1 MRTTLAVALAL
12 ALASVARA
20 HDVPIDPSDC
30 IFDRLELTVPELDL
44 VADVAPATEA
54 DAMRVVYDVATRTA
68 QFTAVET
75 RARPFT
81 IAGHAG
87 ALGFPQAFQTDL
99 LKSGDL
105 TFPLVGLALTL
116 DGETRLAPVT
126 LTTAMLAASGTTA
139 EGAPIG
145 ADGRVTLVGAIAA
158 GLLPAPLDGVRT
170 LVRASC
176 VLTPAPDLDQFVPVF
191 EPATLRLV
199 MRERGGRLTALLRG
213 GAPELDG
220 RPMHLRVRA
229 GDVQLLLLD
238 LPSGLTAESPRR
250 FVGTLP
256 DGTTVQV
263 RSKLRGV
270 PTYRVVVK
278 LPAETLPPGL
288 SESGPVDVLYELGGV
303 IARDAG
309 TYRMHGTTLQAR
321 RRK

>member
-1 MRTTLAVALAL
+1 MLAL
-12 ALASVARA
+12 VLVPLALVVLLAPVVRA

-30 IFDRLELTVPELDL
+30 TFDQLELTVPDIDL
-44 VADVAPATEA
+44 VADVAPATDA
-54 DAMRVVYDVATRTA
+54 DAMRLVYDVATRTA

-81 IAGHAG
+81 IGGHVG
-87 ALGFPQAFQTDL
+87 TLGFPQAFQTEL

-105 TFPLVGLALTL
+105 TFSLVGLGLTL
-116 DGETRLAPVT
+116 DGDTRLAPVT
-126 LTTAMLAASGTTA
+126 LTTAMLASGGITA

-145 ADGRVTLVGAIAA
+145 ADGRITLVGVIPP
-158 GLLPAPLDGVRT
+158 GLLPAPLDAVST

-176 VLTPAPDLDQFVPVF
+176 VLAPAPDLDQFVPVF
-191 EPATLRLV
+191 EPATLKLV
-199 MRERGGRLTALLRG
+199 MRERGGQLKATLRG
-213 GAPELDG
+213 GAPELDV

-256 DGTTVQV
+256 DGTRVQV

-270 PTYRVVVK
+270 PTHRVVVK
-278 LPAETLPPGL
+278 RPP
-288 SESGPVDVLYELGGV
+288 
-303 IARDAG
+303 RDAAG
-309 TYRMHGTTLQAR
+309 RPGRFRYDSRAL
-321 RRK
+321 